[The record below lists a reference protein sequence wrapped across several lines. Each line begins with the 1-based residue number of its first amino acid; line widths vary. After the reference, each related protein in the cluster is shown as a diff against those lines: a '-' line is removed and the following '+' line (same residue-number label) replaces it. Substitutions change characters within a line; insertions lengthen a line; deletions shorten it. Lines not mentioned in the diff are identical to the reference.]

1 MDIFIF
7 GGVMKEDILR
17 ISEKLLLLKKVNESK
32 IEYIKG
38 YVDAK
43 VYEEELKKEE

>member
-7 GGVMKEDILR
+7 GGAMKEEMLR

-32 IEYIKG
+32 LEYSKG
-38 YVDAK
+38 YLDAK
-43 VYEEELKKEE
+43 LCEKKDEE

>member
-7 GGVMKEDILR
+7 GGSMKEEMLR
-17 ISEKLLLLKKVNESK
+17 ISEKLLLLKKINESK
-32 IEYIKG
+32 LEYIKG

-43 VYEEELKKEE
+43 LYEEELKKEE